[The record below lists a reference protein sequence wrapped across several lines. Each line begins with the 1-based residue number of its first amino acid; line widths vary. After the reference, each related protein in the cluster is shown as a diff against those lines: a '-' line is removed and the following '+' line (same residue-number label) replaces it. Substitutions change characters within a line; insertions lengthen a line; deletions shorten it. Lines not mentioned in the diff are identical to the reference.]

1 MAVITPIKPK
11 ILIST
16 DQDNSNYYT
25 IHSNQNKAFGLRVNK
40 NSRTSIVSFRKWDD
54 AFLISKM
61 IETNFIS
68 KKEWPETGDDG
79 SVVLPTSAIHDDI
92 LRAVYI
98 QKWEFDEL
106 KLLCTSNFLD
116 MISVDEIVS
125 KKAKHMFSGHVLR
138 FEAPIE
144 FYQER
149 LEYFMNLP

>member
-16 DQDNSNYYT
+16 DQDNSRYYT
-25 IHSNQNKAFGLRVNK
+25 IHSSKNKAFGTRVNNK
-40 NSRTSIVSFRKWDD
+40 SKTSIVGFRQWDD

-68 KKEWPETGDDG
+68 KKEWPETEEDG

-98 QKWEFDEL
+98 QEWEFDNL
-106 KLLCTSNFLD
+106 KLTCTLNFLD
-116 MISVDEIVS
+116 MISVDEIVT
-125 KKAKHMFSGHVLR
+125 KKGKHMFQGHILR

-144 FYQER
+144 VYQAR
-149 LEYFMNLP
+149 LEDLMNII